1 MSSLHSFIPAE
12 ILPLE
17 YGGTAGNFNNKS
29 WYIELLSAEN
39 YFRNLKSFGYKT
51 QFSHED

>member
-29 WYIELLSAEN
+29 WYMELLSEEN
-39 YFRNLKSFGYKT
+39 YFRKLKRFGYNT
-51 QFSHED
+51 EFAQ